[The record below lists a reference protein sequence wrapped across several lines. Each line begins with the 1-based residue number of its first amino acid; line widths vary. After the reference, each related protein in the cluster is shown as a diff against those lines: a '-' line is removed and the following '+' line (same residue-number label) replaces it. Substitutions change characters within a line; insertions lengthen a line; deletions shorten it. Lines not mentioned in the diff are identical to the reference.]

1 MYAIGIDIGSTGT
14 KGVLWRDGIVDEELL
29 PTGWNHREAGL
40 RALQTLL
47 SRQGIGKGDVAC
59 VVATG
64 YGRKTADFADTTVT
78 EITCHAKGAAWLLPE
93 AKSVLDIGGQD
104 SKAILL
110 GSSGDVVDFLMNDK
124 CAAGTG
130 RFLQVMSHLLDYD
143 LDELGDISADMPP
156 EKISSMCTVFAES
169 EVIGLLAEGAQKSGI
184 AVGLLDAMASRAAAM
199 LRKIGA
205 KPPVAFTGGA
215 SRCRNLVKLV
225 ARHLEGPV
233 LFSPKGQMAGALG
246 AALVGSEKGQ
256 KKGGEIVSRANNF

>member
-124 CAAGTG
+124 CAAGCILQEGNPPSCKVFSPVGGWGIFTLPG
-130 RFLQVMSHLLDYD
+130 ASGTPSPGCLGHQRAAGTRDESGDRSWLRSSVHRRRFL
-143 LDELGDISADMPP
+143 P
-156 EKISSMCTVFAES
+156 
-169 EVIGLLAEGAQKSGI
+169 IG
-184 AVGLLDAMASRAAAM
+184 
-199 LRKIGA
+199 
-205 KPPVAFTGGA
+205 
-215 SRCRNLVKLV
+215 
-225 ARHLEGPV
+225 
-233 LFSPKGQMAGALG
+233 
-246 AALVGSEKGQ
+246 
-256 KKGGEIVSRANNF
+256 